1 MPHVGSASR
10 HPSPGPIPSRHSP
23 GRPSSSR
30 AQMAATALLAALCVA
45 PAVQAQALK
54 YTPTNPHFGGSPF
67 NGAELM
73 SSAAAQRSIKSP
85 TAKTELQTFATSL
98 EARISAGLAQYI
110 SNQLFSANGTGGNS
124 GTVTLGNLVVSYER
138 KDKTVEVTLTDPKTG
153 EKQTVVYPLG
163 IFIP

>member
-1 MPHVGSASR
+1 MPHAGSASR
-10 HPSPGPIPSRHSP
+10 SPIRELDGPHHPATWPSH
-23 GRPSSSR
+23 
-30 AQMAATALLAALCVA
+30 LLAAALLSALCAA

-73 SSAAAQRSIKSP
+73 SSAAAQKSIKSP
-85 TAKTELQTFATSL
+85 TSKTELQIFATSL

-124 GTVTLGNLVVSYER
+124 GTVTLGNLVIAYER
-138 KDKTVEVTLTDPKTG
+138 KDKTVEVTMTDTKTG
-153 EKQTVVYPLG
+153 EKQTAVYPLG
-163 IFIP
+163 VFVP

>member
-1 MPHVGSASR
+1 MHR
-10 HPSPGPIPSRHSP
+10 F
-23 GRPSSSR
+23 GRRFPRSVP
-30 AQMAATALLAALCVA
+30 AARLAAGVA
-45 PAVQAQALK
+45 ITTLLGAGTASAQALK

-73 SSAAAQRSIKSP
+73 SSAAAQKSIKAP
-85 TAKTELQTFATSL
+85 VAKSELQTFATSL